1 VRALSV
7 GRDGWIAGIRRQP
20 SPNFD
25 ARPPG
30 TGVELIIVHNIS
42 LPPGR
47 YGQGYVARLFTNAL
61 DVDADPFFEQISGAR
76 VSAHL
81 LIERDGALTQ
91 FVSLLDRAWHAGESN
106 FEGRARCND
115 FSIGIELEG
124 TDFEPY
130 TDFQYE
136 GLSTVVAAIVAAYPI
151 RAVRGHSDIAPG
163 RKTDPGPFFDWHR
176 VLVASGVSLPPAVT

>member
-1 VRALSV
+1 MRALSV
-7 GRDGWIAGIRRQP
+7 GPDGWIAGIPREH

-30 TGVELIIVHNIS
+30 TEIELIVVHNIS

-47 YGQGYVARLFTNAL
+47 YGQGNVARLFANAL
-61 DVDADPFFEQISGAR
+61 DVNADPFFEQISGAR

-81 LIERDGALTQ
+81 LIERNGALVQ
-91 FVSLLDRAWHAGESN
+91 FVALLDRAWHAGDSN
-106 FEGRARCND
+106 FEGRPRCND

-124 TDFEPY
+124 TDFEPF
-130 TDFQYE
+130 TDAQYE
-136 GLSTVVAAIVAAYPI
+136 SLAAAVDAIVAAYPI

-176 VLVASGVSLPPAVT
+176 IGAAAGISLPTATI